1 MRTEETSPQASSP
14 APRSGRRQPSAGPGA
29 WPPLAWAALALVIGL
44 AITAVLGQRERE
56 AARLRA
62 DTLHASLADA
72 AQARLREPLDAA
84 SIALRAMQTV
94 FLSNDVMDQA
104 DFARYQTNLRAVNTV
119 PGYRITGFARYR
131 PASAGQPASY
141 RYELVTPLEGNVS
154 VLGVDVTSQ
163 PANLRALQVAR
174 DSDTVVMS
182 APFRLAQVPA
192 PGTEA
197 LGVTLRLPV
206 YSKGPVPETVEARR
220 AREIGALAI
229 SLQLDPMVRSALQGR
244 ILEFLHLEVRDLDAL
259 SPANCARVRGPASW
273 TSSPG

>member
-141 RYELVTPLEGNVS
+141 QDYTGTNSIVRGGTFVESVSFSTNGNIFNIDLTLAVS
-154 VLGVDVTSQ
+154 SRGKTYSQ
-163 PANLRALQVAR
+163 PQRIR
-174 DSDTVVMS
+174 
-182 APFRLAQVPA
+182 
-192 PGTEA
+192 
-197 LGVTLRLPV
+197 V
-206 YSKGPVPETVEARR
+206 YLLNE
-220 AREIGALAI
+220 
-229 SLQLDPMVRSALQGR
+229 
-244 ILEFLHLEVRDLDAL
+244 
-259 SPANCARVRGPASW
+259 
-273 TSSPG
+273 